1 MMDHAPTTRE
11 EAGAR
16 PPVGFATPRTVRTSL
31 LSLLFFF
38 VGACTT
44 GELPPIAVPAPMA
57 PEAQAPKS
65 PSTVTLIV
73 LPTVVPEPQTAVG
86 TLFRDNG
93 SYARLVTDD
102 PVGPA
107 LDRILVSDFKA
118 AGIHA
123 VTAADTSS
131 PATLSLTVTLF
142 RDKIKETLLQ
152 SRQTAR
158 LAINAVLVVRSGP
171 TTRTLTRTIER
182 HSSPSPRLSFHRRD
196 PSRLLGQLFSDAI
209 GKDLIPFVTH
219 TLQELP

>member
-1 MMDHAPTTRE
+1 MMDHSPTTRE
-11 EAGAR
+11 NPEVR
-16 PPVGFATPRTVRTSL
+16 SSVGRLTSRKSSASL

-38 VGACTT
+38 LGACTT

-57 PEAQAPKS
+57 PETRIPKS
-65 PSTVTLIV
+65 PPTVTLV
-73 LPTVVPEPQTAVG
+73 LLPTSVPEPQTAVG

-93 SYARLVTDD
+93 SYARLVTDA

-118 AGIHA
+118 AGINA
-123 VTAADTSS
+123 VTAGDTSS
-131 PATLSLTVTLF
+131 PATLSLTVTVF

-209 GKDLIPFVTH
+209 DKDLIPFVTH
-219 TLQELP
+219 TLEETP